1 MASIPI
7 DEDKIRE
14 MAYNLSQE
22 PKSWD
27 DLVWL
32 FAEAELRLRPAYIVG
47 KLYKDG
53 EEAKNVEIE
62 PSLVVDQPTENDIK
76 ALAEELSKAQPKTEE
91 LHWFVAERN
100 YIFEQAKSGMY

>member
-32 FAEAELRLRPAYIVG
+32 FAEAELRSPPRIHCW
-47 KLYKDG
+47 
-53 EEAKNVEIE
+53 
-62 PSLVVDQPTENDIK
+62 
-76 ALAEELSKAQPKTEE
+76 KT
-91 LHWFVAERN
+91 L
-100 YIFEQAKSGMY
+100 